1 MILVTAHKLI
11 SVKYSTR
18 VFNMANTKIIKQKI
32 KATTSIKKITKTMEM
47 VAVSKMKKSV
57 KESTD
62 ISEYIKEIKFVIN
75 NIKRESLETNRL
87 FDNLMK
93 PHPQPLSTGEGSSA
107 LQVPELVIIFASNK
121 GLCGSFNTNIYKKT
135 KKLKEENANLKYA
148 VCFGKFAEKIARKLG
163 LEIKLSYLE
172 IEKLLKPSQISR
184 VENFVREMYLN
195 GEVSKVHA
203 VYTNFVK
210 MGLFEPRAV
219 TIYPVSKNLN
229 VYDQEL
235 GGNLEYKSDDM
246 SLHSGDV
253 SQSKAEG
260 VLKSQYVF
268 EPSLTDLIDKTIPKI
283 IKMILYSFV
292 LESRASENSAR
303 SFAMKRANESAG
315 EMLRVLKIKFNRV
328 RQDGITQEIAEISAG
343 ASA

>member
-1 MILVTAHKLI
+1 
-11 SVKYSTR
+11 
-18 VFNMANTKIIKQKI
+18 MANTKIIKQKI

-75 NIKRESLETNRL
+75 NIKSESLEKNRL
-87 FDNLMK
+87 FASEVKGAGDSK
-93 PHPQPLSTGEGSSA
+93 TD
-107 LQVPELVIIFASNK
+107 ELVIIFASNK
-121 GLCGSFNTNIYKKT
+121 GLCGSYNTNIYKKT
-135 KKLKEENANLKYA
+135 KKLKEENSNLKYA

-195 GEVSKVHA
+195 GEVGKVHA

-229 VYDQEL
+229 VYDQDL
-235 GGNLEYKSDDM
+235 GGNVAFTSDDM
-246 SLHSGDV
+246 SLHPNEGNSPQRGDV
-253 SQSKAEG
+253 LQGKTEG
-260 VLKSQYVF
+260 VIKSQYVF

-292 LESRASENSAR
+292 LESRASENSSR

-315 EMLRVLKIKFNRV
+315 EMLRTLKIKFNRV

>member
-1 MILVTAHKLI
+1 
-11 SVKYSTR
+11 
-18 VFNMANTKIIKQKI
+18 
-32 KATTSIKKITKTMEM
+32 MEM

-57 KESTD
+57 KETTD

-75 NIKRESLETNRL
+75 NIKSESLEKHRF
-87 FDNLMK
+87 FDNSG
-93 PHPQPLSTGEGSSA
+93 PLPKSLPVGEGLSSA
-107 LQVPELVIIFASNK
+107 PELVIIFASNK

-135 KKLKEENANLKYA
+135 KKLKEENTNLKYA

-172 IEKLLKPSQISR
+172 IEKLLKPTQISK

-195 GEVSKVHA
+195 GEVNKVHA

-229 VYDQEL
+229 VYDQDL
-235 GGNLEYKSDDM
+235 GGNTSMNPNEASTPSKGSDPTVG
-246 SLHSGDV
+246 SAGDV
-253 SQSKAEG
+253 SSGDK
-260 VLKSQYVF
+260 VRSQYVF

-292 LESRASENSAR
+292 LESRASENSSR

-315 EMLRVLKIKFNRV
+315 EMLRTLKIKFNRV

-343 ASA
+343 ASAG

>member
-1 MILVTAHKLI
+1 
-11 SVKYSTR
+11 
-18 VFNMANTKIIKQKI
+18 MANTKIIKQKI

-75 NIKRESLETNRL
+75 NIKSESLEKNRL
-87 FDNLMK
+87 FASDVK
-93 PHPQPLSTGEGSSA
+93 GVGESKTD
-107 LQVPELVIIFASNK
+107 ELVIIFASNK

-135 KKLKEENANLKYA
+135 KKLKEENTNLKYA

-246 SLHSGDV
+246 SLHSGGV
-253 SQSKAEG
+253 SQSKADG

-292 LESRASENSAR
+292 LESRASENSSR

>member
-1 MILVTAHKLI
+1 
-11 SVKYSTR
+11 
-18 VFNMANTKIIKQKI
+18 MANTKIIKQKI

-75 NIKRESLETNRL
+75 NIKSESLEKNRL
-87 FDNLMK
+87 FASEVK
-93 PHPQPLSTGEGSSA
+93 GTGESKTD
-107 LQVPELVIIFASNK
+107 ELVIIFASNK
-121 GLCGSFNTNIYKKT
+121 GLCGSYNTNIYKKT
-135 KKLKEENANLKYA
+135 KKLKEENSNLKYA

-163 LEIKLSYLE
+163 LEIRLSYLE

-184 VENFVREMYLN
+184 VENFVRELYLS
-195 GEVSKVHA
+195 GEVGKVHA

-229 VYDQEL
+229 VYDQDL
-235 GGNLEYKSDDM
+235 GGNA
-246 SLHSGDV
+246 SLNPNEAIPPLKGADTSRMASAGDV
-253 SQSKAEG
+253 
-260 VLKSQYVF
+260 KSQYVF

-283 IKMILYSFV
+283 IKMILYSFI
-292 LESRASENSAR
+292 LESRASENSSR

-315 EMLRVLKIKFNRV
+315 EMLRTLKIKFNRV

>member
-1 MILVTAHKLI
+1 
-11 SVKYSTR
+11 
-18 VFNMANTKIIKQKI
+18 MANTKIIKQKI

-75 NIKRESLETNRL
+75 NIKSESLEKHRFFENEKITPSPSLERGEQV
-87 FDNLMK
+87 
-93 PHPQPLSTGEGSSA
+93 HPEI
-107 LQVPELVIIFASNK
+107 VIIFASNK

-135 KKLKEENANLKYA
+135 KKLKEENSNLKYA

-163 LEIKLSYLE
+163 LEIRLSYLE
-172 IEKLLKPSQISR
+172 IEKLLKPSQMSR

-195 GEVSKVHA
+195 GEVGKVHA

-229 VYDQEL
+229 VYDQDL
-235 GGNLEYKSDDM
+235 GGNVAFSSDDA
-246 SLHSGDV
+246 SVHEIYQKVNKVDEKV
-253 SQSKAEG
+253 
-260 VLKSQYVF
+260 KSQYVF

-292 LESRASENSAR
+292 LESRASENSSR

-315 EMLRVLKIKFNRV
+315 EMLRTLKIKFNRV

>member
-1 MILVTAHKLI
+1 
-11 SVKYSTR
+11 
-18 VFNMANTKIIKQKI
+18 MANTKIIKQKI

-62 ISEYIKEIKFVIN
+62 ISEYIKEIKYVIN
-75 NIKRESLETNRL
+75 NIKFESLEKNRL
-87 FDNLMK
+87 FDSGVAPSLK
-93 PHPQPLSTGEGSSA
+93 GRVGEGLSSA
-107 LQVPELVIIFASNK
+107 PELVIIFASNK

-135 KKLKEENANLKYA
+135 KKLKEENSNLKYA

-229 VYDQEL
+229 VYDQDL
-235 GGNLEYKSDDM
+235 GGNVAFSSDDA
-246 SLHSGDV
+246 SVHEIYQKVNKVDEKV
-253 SQSKAEG
+253 
-260 VLKSQYVF
+260 KSQYVF

-292 LESRASENSAR
+292 LESRASENSSR

-315 EMLRVLKIKFNRV
+315 EMLRTLKIKFNRV

>member
-1 MILVTAHKLI
+1 
-11 SVKYSTR
+11 
-18 VFNMANTKIIKQKI
+18 MANTKIIKQKI

-75 NIKRESLETNRL
+75 NIKSESLEKNRL
-87 FDNLMK
+87 FASEVNGA
-93 PHPQPLSTGEGSSA
+93 GESKTD
-107 LQVPELVIIFASNK
+107 ELVIIFASNK
-121 GLCGSFNTNIYKKT
+121 GLCGSYNTNIYKKT
-135 KKLKEENANLKYA
+135 KKLKEENSNLKYA

-229 VYDQEL
+229 VYDQDL
-235 GGNLEYKSDDM
+235 GGNSSLYSNNEKVSPEGGFKSA
-246 SLHSGDV
+246 GNTFG
-253 SQSKAEG
+253 EG
-260 VLKSQYVF
+260 AAKSQYVF

-292 LESRASENSAR
+292 LESRASENSSR

-315 EMLRVLKIKFNRV
+315 EMLRTLKIKFNRV

-343 ASA
+343 ANA

>member
-1 MILVTAHKLI
+1 
-11 SVKYSTR
+11 
-18 VFNMANTKIIKQKI
+18 MANTKIIKQKI

-57 KESTD
+57 KETTD

-75 NIKRESLETNRL
+75 NIKSESLEKNRL
-87 FDNLMK
+87 FDNTQTPPSL
-93 PHPQPLSTGEGSSA
+93 PLSGEEKVRKSNQAS
-107 LQVPELVIIFASNK
+107 EMVIIFASNK
-121 GLCGSFNTNIYKKT
+121 GLCGSFNTNVYKKT
-135 KKLKEENANLKYA
+135 KKLKEENLNLKYA
-148 VCFGKFAEKIARKLG
+148 VCFGKFAEKTARKLG

-172 IEKLLKPSQISR
+172 IEKLLKPTQISK

-229 VYDQEL
+229 VYDQDL
-235 GGNLEYKSDDM
+235 GGNS
-246 SLHSGDV
+246 SLNPNEGNSPQQGDV
-253 SQSKAEG
+253 LQGKTEG
-260 VLKSQYVF
+260 VIKSQYVF
-268 EPSLTDLIDKTIPKI
+268 EPSLTDLIDKTVPKI

-292 LESRASENSAR
+292 LESRASENSSR

-315 EMLRVLKIKFNRV
+315 EMLRTLKIKFNRV

>member
-1 MILVTAHKLI
+1 
-11 SVKYSTR
+11 
-18 VFNMANTKIIKQKI
+18 
-32 KATTSIKKITKTMEM
+32 MEM

-57 KESTD
+57 KETTD

-75 NIKRESLETNRL
+75 NIKSESLEKHRL
-87 FDNLMK
+87 FDNEVKSILTSGK
-93 PHPQPLSTGEGSSA
+93 SQESRD
-107 LQVPELVIIFASNK
+107 ELVIIFASNK
-121 GLCGSFNTNIYKKT
+121 GLCGSFNTNVYKKT
-135 KKLKEENANLKYA
+135 KKLKEEKVNLKYA

-195 GEVSKVHA
+195 GEVGKVHA

-229 VYDQEL
+229 VYDQDL
-235 GGNLEYKSDDM
+235 GGNS
-246 SLHSGDV
+246 SLNPNEGNSPQRGDV
-253 SQSKAEG
+253 LQGKTEG
-260 VLKSQYVF
+260 VIKSQYVF

-292 LESRASENSAR
+292 LESRASENSSR

-315 EMLRVLKIKFNRV
+315 EMLRTLKIKFNRV

>member
-1 MILVTAHKLI
+1 
-11 SVKYSTR
+11 
-18 VFNMANTKIIKQKI
+18 MANTKIIKQKI

-75 NIKRESLETNRL
+75 NIKSESLEKNRL
-87 FDNLMK
+87 FASDVKGLGANK
-93 PHPQPLSTGEGSSA
+93 A
-107 LQVPELVIIFASNK
+107 DELVMIFASNK
-121 GLCGSFNTNIYKKT
+121 GLCGSFNTNVYKKT
-135 KKLKEENANLKYA
+135 KKLKEENTNLKYA

-219 TIYPVSKNLN
+219 TLYPVGKNLN
-229 VYDQEL
+229 VYDDTL
-235 GGNLEYKSDDM
+235 GGNLNFKSDDM
-246 SLHSGDV
+246 SLNSNGGNPSPV
-253 SQSKAEG
+253 ERGRGEA
-260 VLKSQYVF
+260 LKSLYTF
-268 EPSLTDLIDKTIPKI
+268 EPSLTDLIEKTIPKI

-292 LESRASENSAR
+292 LESRASENSSR

-315 EMLRVLKIKFNRV
+315 EMLRTLKIKFNRV

>member
-1 MILVTAHKLI
+1 
-11 SVKYSTR
+11 
-18 VFNMANTKIIKQKI
+18 MANTKIIKQKI

-57 KESTD
+57 KETTD

-75 NIKRESLETNRL
+75 NIKSESLEKNRL
-87 FDNLMK
+87 FDNTQTPPSL
-93 PHPQPLSTGEGSSA
+93 PLSGEEKVRKSNQAS
-107 LQVPELVIIFASNK
+107 EMVIIFASNK
-121 GLCGSFNTNIYKKT
+121 GLCGSFNTNVYKKT
-135 KKLKEENANLKYA
+135 KKLKEENLNLKYA
-148 VCFGKFAEKIARKLG
+148 VCFGKFAEKTARKLG

-172 IEKLLKPSQISR
+172 IEKLLKPTQISK

-229 VYDQEL
+229 VYDQDL
-235 GGNLEYKSDDM
+235 GGNS
-246 SLHSGDV
+246 SLNPNEGNSPQQGDV
-253 SQSKAEG
+253 LQGKTEG
-260 VLKSQYVF
+260 VIKSQYVF
-268 EPSLTDLIDKTIPKI
+268 EPPLTDLIDKTVPKI

-292 LESRASENSAR
+292 LESRASENSSR

-315 EMLRVLKIKFNRV
+315 EMLRTLKIKFNRV